1 MWTGRHSLTSAV
13 RGGHG
18 SEVWGGGG
26 SGAPKAGS
34 GHPSPG
40 SGVAAGGCG
49 SAGPAR
55 ARRRQTTAARWRL
68 SVAHPGAEAVD
79 AWGGGG
85 VAGPCAEAAGAW
97 GNGGVA
103 SPCADAARQRPLNAA
118 TTPPLTRS
126 PRPAS
131 GSPRRSDRGSPVREQ
146 PLGSV
151 GRLPRQPGLGGG
163 LASVAEQPGC
173 QRGGQVKCGG
183 RTMGAP
189 VRSGSATGGQMAVQ
203 RELAAVCRLSCY
215 QSAPSSFL
223 ELIFFFAGS
232 WIEAAAR
239 QQGKL
244 RLPKQCH
251 LVPGSPSAKT
261 SEAAGRWWNGGVLRQ
276 LSGTVVQRSR
286 LTEGHRCGPK
296 RKPSLVVHRT
306 GGGYAFGRRNL
317 IGALS
322 RLPSLFLDEHLW
334 VNHFLDRRWR
344 HSGCRD
350 HCGGIVFRN
359 LVSVKWDPSRSWGTV
374 GPTKTN
380 KIYIFKL
387 AQCNKK
393 IFTWQREPLTCR
405 VPWTRGYP
413 KHSGHAGTRLGCLD
427 SRGPRQGHEHT
438 LSTGLSWETRTRC
451 VANSTKVVF
460 DCVGWNLGTLP

>member
-1 MWTGRHSLTSAV
+1 MWTGRHSLTGAV

-34 GHPSPG
+34 GHPSLG
-40 SGVAAGGCG
+40 SGAAVGGCG

-55 ARRRQTTAARWRL
+55 ARRRRTTAARWRL
-68 SVAHPGAEAVD
+68 SVAHPGAEAAD
-79 AWGGGG
+79 AWGGSG

-97 GNGGVA
+97 GNGGVV

-118 TTPPLTRS
+118 ATPPLTRS
-126 PRPAS
+126 PRPAG

-173 QRGGQVKCGG
+173 QRGGQVKYGG

-232 WIEAAAR
+232 
-239 QQGKL
+239 
-244 RLPKQCH
+244 
-251 LVPGSPSAKT
+251 
-261 SEAAGRWWNGGVLRQ
+261 
-276 LSGTVVQRSR
+276 
-286 LTEGHRCGPK
+286 
-296 RKPSLVVHRT
+296 
-306 GGGYAFGRRNL
+306 F
-317 IGALS
+317 
-322 RLPSLFLDEHLW
+322 
-334 VNHFLDRRWR
+334 
-344 HSGCRD
+344 
-350 HCGGIVFRN
+350 
-359 LVSVKWDPSRSWGTV
+359 
-374 GPTKTN
+374 
-380 KIYIFKL
+380 
-387 AQCNKK
+387 
-393 IFTWQREPLTCR
+393 
-405 VPWTRGYP
+405 
-413 KHSGHAGTRLGCLD
+413 
-427 SRGPRQGHEHT
+427 
-438 LSTGLSWETRTRC
+438 
-451 VANSTKVVF
+451 
-460 DCVGWNLGTLP
+460 

>member
-1 MWTGRHSLTSAV
+1 VDGAPFPHRCGPRRPRQRGVGR
-13 RGGHG
+13 RQIRR
-18 SEVWGGGG
+18 
-26 SGAPKAGS
+26 PKAGS

-40 SGVAAGGCG
+40 SGTAAGGCG

-55 ARRRQTTAARWRL
+55 ARRRRTTAARWRL
-68 SVAHPGAEAVD
+68 SVAHPGAEAAD
-79 AWGGGG
+79 AWGSGG

-118 TTPPLTRS
+118 ATPPLTRS
-126 PRPAS
+126 PRPAD
-131 GSPRRSDRGSPVREQ
+131 GSPRRSDRGSPVCEQ

-151 GRLPRQPGLGGG
+151 GCLPRQPGLGGG

-189 VRSGSATGGQMAVQ
+189 VRSGSATGSQMAVQ
-203 RELAAVCRLSCY
+203 RELAA
-215 QSAPSSFL
+215 
-223 ELIFFFAGS
+223 
-232 WIEAAAR
+232 
-239 QQGKL
+239 
-244 RLPKQCH
+244 
-251 LVPGSPSAKT
+251 
-261 SEAAGRWWNGGVLRQ
+261 
-276 LSGTVVQRSR
+276 
-286 LTEGHRCGPK
+286 
-296 RKPSLVVHRT
+296 
-306 GGGYAFGRRNL
+306 
-317 IGALS
+317 
-322 RLPSLFLDEHLW
+322 
-334 VNHFLDRRWR
+334 
-344 HSGCRD
+344 
-350 HCGGIVFRN
+350 
-359 LVSVKWDPSRSWGTV
+359 KWDPSRSWGTM

-380 KIYIFKL
+380 KIYIFKKL
-387 AQCNKK
+387 SQCNKK